1 MSSEQGIHVATVVEG
16 YWFVEI
22 VLLLWLLSYC
32 CHCDG
37 HVRVMGNITVS
48 LQLCHLVVACIT
60 ADNVTYPASKSGGVW
75 EAVRQKLSEAHG
87 GPGKSVEGRH
97 VLLFGFKHRTLPHFT
112 KDDFSPEAQGFVE
125 NSYLRGL
132 TPHWQEFFFHAMAGW
147 EGLIDTAVKTAETGY
162 IQCCLVKA
170 LEDVMVNYNG
180 TVQNSLGDVLQF
192 IYRED
197 GMDSAFIKW
206 QWRMGWT
213 VHSSSG
219 SVLKRSTSVIGS
231 FTESNRTYLLQG
243 LSHVRKVDH
252 MRSSFAATWLG
263 DMEEVRAIVLLIH
276 RGAMGM
282 KQERR
287 GRCGEHYVKCKGEGW
302 GCQNIA
308 AEKKVTLVGRGEED
322 DVVDF
327 GKASFGSA
335 IGLRV
340 AARSREGL
348 VGGIRGC

>member
-1 MSSEQGIHVATVVEG
+1 MTVITLLQLPQPKAKLARYDNMASEQGIHVATVVEG

-22 VLLLWLLSYC
+22 VLLLRLLSYC

-60 ADNVTYPASKSGGVW
+60 ADNVTYPASKSRGVW
-75 EAVRQKLSEAHG
+75 EAVWQKLSEAHG

-97 VLLFGFKHRTLPHFT
+97 VLFGFKHQTLPHFT

-125 NSYLRGL
+125 NSYLWGL

-170 LEDVMVNYNG
+170 LEDMMVNYNG

-206 QWRMGWT
+206 QRIETFHLPWRWRMGWT

-219 SVLKRSTSVIGS
+219 SILKRSTSVIGS

-263 DMEEVRAIVLLIH
+263 NMEE
-276 RGAMGM
+276 
-282 KQERR
+282 
-287 GRCGEHYVKCKGEGW
+287 
-302 GCQNIA
+302 NIA

-335 IGLRV
+335 ISLRV

-348 VGGIRGC
+348 VGGICGC